1 MESSTSAAAHAA
13 AAPGR
18 WGEADQL
25 VRTVVAWFD
34 ANSRP
39 LPWRL
44 QPTPWGVLVSEVMLQ
59 QTPVNRVEP
68 VWTAW
73 MARWPTP
80 PDLAAEQPAAA
91 IRAWGRLGYPRRAL
105 RLHGAAVAITNDHS
119 GRVPSNYEALLALPG
134 VGDYTAAAVLSF
146 AYNGRATVLDVNVRR
161 LLARAIS
168 GQASTPAHVTAAE
181 RRLADALI
189 PLDAP
194 ARWAAASM
202 ELGQVICTA
211 RNPDCPHCPLSDRC
225 AWLAAGQPGADERT
239 TRPQAFAGTDRQV
252 RGLII
257 DRLRTSSATS
267 ADLQD
272 LWPTDPLQLSR
283 ALDSL
288 VADGLVDPI
297 AENTFTLPGDHQ
309 A

>member
-1 MESSTSAAAHAA
+1 MPRSPLHTPLMGWYDDNA
-13 AAPGR
+13 R
-18 WGEADQL
+18 D
-25 VRTVVAWFD
+25 
-34 ANSRP
+34 
-39 LPWRL
+39 LPWRD
-44 QPTPWGVLVSEVMLQ
+44 PAATSWAVMVSEFMLQ
-59 QTPVNRVEP
+59 QTPVARVLP
-68 VWTAW
+68 VYDAW
-73 MARWPTP
+73 IRRWPTP
-80 PDLAAEQPAAA
+80 ADLAAAPSGEAV
-91 IRAWGRLGYPRRAL
+91 RAWGRLGYPRRAL
-105 RLHGAAVAITNDHS
+105 RLHASATVITAEHGGQVPADPAVLR
-119 GRVPSNYEALLALPG
+119 GLPG